1 MSSRA
6 SPGIQG
12 WFAVV
17 ANCGQ
22 ANRFWLGVGRR
33 RKSRSRFAAC
43 LDDGPR
49 SALKNDNPKPAISKY

>member
-1 MSSRA
+1 L
-6 SPGIQG
+6 G